1 MSDYRWSAA
10 AIRALVRDDAVHR
23 DVYLSPALFDLEME
37 RLWRSAWVYIGHDS
51 QVPNAGDFL
60 SVNIARQPLL
70 LLRGSDGVLRVLLN
84 RCAHKGSRLVGAS
97 SGNCGRL
104 LRCSYHG
111 WTYTLDGTLRTV
123 PIKSGYADTRFAESE
138 AAKGLTNIEHVANYR
153 GFVFIRLSRSGASFE
168 EYFGDSLS
176 SIDNLADRSPVG
188 RLEVAG
194 APLRYLHNSN
204 WKMFVENLN
213 DTMHPMVA
221 HESSAGTAR
230 QLWKDQPADAPKPM
244 VIEQFLPFVSNYEFF
259 DKMGSKI
266 YDNGHSY
273 TGVNFS
279 IHSSY
284 SAIPEYAAAS
294 RTSARSSRRGGFVPW
309 RELGVPP
316 LARAP
321 SAGRNNHP
329 CHRRDAHRIG
339 PARCHVHCRGHCHL
353 HSRLSKP
360 VNPDRASRLLCHG
373 RRWPL
378 LPRDRNGLDPR
389 TRVPVFAIILQIAWT
404 IVIAIS
410 GRYEQILNYVVSMDF
425 LFFGLTA
432 TTIFVFRR
440 RAARGEMNTSQ
451 GYRMP
456 GHPVSTALFVAI
468 CWWVVINTVYRYPQN
483 SLVGFVLL
491 LAGIAIRN
499 AAWHGRTKLTRL
511 F

>member
-1 MSDYRWSAA
+1 MSDYRSSAA

-37 RLWRSAWVYIGHDS
+37 RLWRSAWTYVGHDS

-84 RCAHKGSRLVGAS
+84 RCAHKGSRLIGAS

-104 LRCSYHG
+104 LRCAYHG

-123 PIKSGYADTRFAESE
+123 PIKSGYAGTRFADSE

-153 GFVFIRLSRSGASFE
+153 GFVFVRLSRSGASFE

-194 APLRYLHNSN
+194 PPLRYMHNSN

-259 DKMGSKI
+259 DKMGVKI

-284 SAIPEYAAAS
+284 SAIPEYAAQMAAAYGAERAQAILGEARHNTVYYPS
-294 RTSARSSRRGGFVPW
+294 LTVKGAIQTIRVVRPIAVDRTLIESFTLRLVG
-309 RELGVPP
+309 
-316 LARAP
+316 AP
-321 SAGRNNHP
+321 SALL
-329 CHRRDAHRIG
+329 
-339 PARCHVHCRGHCHL
+339 AR
-353 HSRLSKP
+353 S
-360 VNPDRASRLLCHG
+360 
-373 RRWPL
+373 
-378 LPRDRNGLDPR
+378 
-389 TRVPVFAIILQIAWT
+389 
-404 IVIAIS
+404 
-410 GRYEQILNYVVSMDF
+410 
-425 LFFGLTA
+425 A
-432 TTIFVFRR
+432 TYNR
-440 RAARGEMNTSQ
+440 
-451 GYRMP
+451 
-456 GHPVSTALFVAI
+456 
-468 CWWVVINTVYRYPQN
+468 VINSPTSVVGHDDLYCYRAIQEGLAADGN
-483 SLVGFVLL
+483 EWVSLHRNYSEREKESGLPGIHNGTSEASMRGQFRAW
-491 LAGIAIRN
+491 LAAMTASGTGA
-499 AAWHGRTKLTRL
+499 
-511 F
+511 

>member
-1 MSDYRWSAA
+1 MSDYRSSAA

-138 AAKGLTNIEHVANYR
+138 AAKGLTNIEHVANYS
-153 GFVFIRLSRSGASFE
+153 GIVFIRLSRSGASFE

-204 WKMFVENLN
+204 WKMFIENLN

-259 DKMGSKI
+259 DKMGVKI

-284 SAIPEYAAAS
+284 SAIPEYAAQMAAAYGAERAQAILGES
-294 RTSARSSRRGGFVPW
+294 R
-309 RELGVPP
+309 
-316 LARAP
+316 
-321 SAGRNNHP
+321 H
-329 CHRRDAHRIG
+329 
-339 PARCHVHCRGHCHL
+339 
-353 HSRLSKP
+353 
-360 VNPDRASRLLCHG
+360 
-373 RRWPL
+373 
-378 LPRDRNGLDPR
+378 
-389 TRVPVFAIILQIAWT
+389 
-404 IVIAIS
+404 
-410 GRYEQILNYVVSMDF
+410 
-425 LFFGLTA
+425 
-432 TTIFVFRR
+432 
-440 RAARGEMNTSQ
+440 
-451 GYRMP
+451 
-456 GHPVSTALFVAI
+456 
-468 CWWVVINTVYRYPQN
+468 NTVYYPSLTVKGAIQTIRVVRPIAVDRTLIE
-483 SLVGFVLL
+483 SFTLRLVGAPTAL
-491 LAGIAIRN
+491 LARSATYNRVINSPTSVVGHDDLYCYRAIQEGLAADGNEWVSLHRNYSEREKESGLPGIHNGTSEASMRGQFRAWL
-499 AAWHGRTKLTRL
+499 AAMTAGETGA
-511 F
+511 